1 MEIIYKVIKIRYD
14 ESPVKFIW
22 ETSMKKILSI
32 VFCAL
37 SMTTFA
43 VGAATAPAKIAPT
56 PVTGSCNFAYA
67 HCLGTTG
74 KGPATHIVQN
84 RCYKEQKTAT
94 NAYGR
99 TATYF
104 TGKLICF

>member
-1 MEIIYKVIKIRYD
+1 
-14 ESPVKFIW
+14 
-22 ETSMKKILSI
+22 MKKIFTT

-43 VGAATAPAKIAPT
+43 VGAATAPPKAKGAGTAPAKIAAK

-67 HCLGTTG
+67 HCYGKTG

-84 RCYKEQKTAT
+84 RCFKEQKTAT

-99 TATYF
+99 TQSYF
-104 TGKLICF
+104 TGKTICI